1 MSRLMRLKELES
13 NLQDVVVFEE
23 PKILL
28 EQYPTTAHIAGLAH
42 IHNYT
47 FGCKQIHS
55 RQVMIWSMPVH
66 FKSS

>member
-28 EQYPTTAHIAGLAH
+28 EQYPTSAHIAGLAH
-42 IHNYT
+42 IY
-47 FGCKQIHS
+47 KLS
-55 RQVMIWSMPVH
+55 IWM
-66 FKSS
+66 